1 MLVSKDLKLSDIDI
15 WEPRHHDGVILIAP
29 WKVHQHNRI
38 TFSKTPNM
46 PDQYYLSEA
55 TIKKYPLELVGKHKM
70 YAVHMDEL
78 EGIDYE

>member
-1 MLVSKDLKLSDIDI
+1 
-15 WEPRHHDGVILIAP
+15 
-29 WKVHQHNRI
+29 
-38 TFSKTPNM
+38 M